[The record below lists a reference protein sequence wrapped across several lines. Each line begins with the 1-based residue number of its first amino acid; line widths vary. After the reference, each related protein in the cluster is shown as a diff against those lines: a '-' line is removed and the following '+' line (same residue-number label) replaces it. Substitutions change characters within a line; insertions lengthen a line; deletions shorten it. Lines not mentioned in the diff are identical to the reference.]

1 MPTLTHNK
9 KAVLYC
15 KLALSNSIVCGMII
29 VHKNE
34 RKQ

>member
-15 KLALSNSIVCGMII
+15 KPALSNAIICDMIYT
-29 VHKNE
+29 
-34 RKQ
+34 RQ